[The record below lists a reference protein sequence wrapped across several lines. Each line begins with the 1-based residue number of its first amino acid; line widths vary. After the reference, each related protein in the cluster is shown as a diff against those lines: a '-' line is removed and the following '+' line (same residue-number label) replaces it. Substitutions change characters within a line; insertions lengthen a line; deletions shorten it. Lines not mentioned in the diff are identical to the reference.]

1 MQSENYDC
9 KGYNNTHQRK
19 LRKIIKERQIKST
32 KEKQGMS
39 NKNSNK
45 RGLCEMTSGLSRL
58 TEESHRYTK
67 FQGLGVA
74 LLTWSC
80 SFQGGTVVFT
90 WLDALPSQ
98 LEKAGKPCGG
108 SNLEAW
114 VGF

>member
-1 MQSENYDC
+1 MASNR
-9 KGYNNTHQRK
+9 YNHTHRKKSKTKTTKDQR
-19 LRKIIKERQIKST
+19 
-32 KEKQGMS
+32 MS
-39 NKNSNK
+39 DKNSK
-45 RGLCEMTSGLSRL
+45 CGLCEMTNGLSRL
-58 TEESHRYTK
+58 TEESHRITT

-98 LEKAGKPCGG
+98 LEKAGRPCGG

>member
-1 MQSENYDC
+1 
-9 KGYNNTHQRK
+9 
-19 LRKIIKERQIKST
+19 
-32 KEKQGMS
+32 MS

-58 TEESHRYTK
+58 TEESHRYTT
-67 FQGLGVA
+67 FQGLRVA
-74 LLTWSC
+74 PLMVVLWSSLGWTWSC

-108 SNLEAW
+108 SNLDAW
-114 VGF
+114 EGF

>member
-1 MQSENYDC
+1 MASNR
-9 KGYNNTHQRK
+9 YNHTHRKKSKTKTTKDQR
-19 LRKIIKERQIKST
+19 
-32 KEKQGMS
+32 MS
-39 NKNSNK
+39 DKNSNK

-58 TEESHRYTK
+58 TEESHRYTT

-98 LEKAGKPCGG
+98 LVKAGRPCGG

-114 VGF
+114 AGF

>member
-45 RGLCEMTSGLSRL
+45 RGL
-58 TEESHRYTK
+58 
-67 FQGLGVA
+67 
-74 LLTWSC
+74 
-80 SFQGGTVVFT
+80 
-90 WLDALPSQ
+90 
-98 LEKAGKPCGG
+98 
-108 SNLEAW
+108 
-114 VGF
+114 